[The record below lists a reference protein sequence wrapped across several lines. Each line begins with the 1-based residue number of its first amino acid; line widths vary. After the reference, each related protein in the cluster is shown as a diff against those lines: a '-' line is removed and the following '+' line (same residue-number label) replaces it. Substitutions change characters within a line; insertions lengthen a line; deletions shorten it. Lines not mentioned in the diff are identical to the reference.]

1 MKKIKVLIIT
11 YYPWREDN
19 NVGNSYSNLF
29 NGMTDKIDFSQ
40 IYIRDGLPQNTLA
53 HDYFHISDIK
63 LLKSFLG
70 KGGEIGEYIYMDN
83 TINNPKDTF
92 SKAFNKARVL
102 RWDILLLLRELAG
115 YNPQWKSQRLNEFLD
130 KVQPDIIFGT
140 LPPGVLVRKL
150 MLYSKKYT
158 KAKLITYPW
167 DDYYSLNHQT
177 WSLIFWI
184 RKFMGRYNLM
194 KTAKRSEFLYVIS
207 DIMKIEYSKIFCKEC
222 KLLYKGHDFVQMPVL
237 KPLSKT
243 IKVIYMGNIGGGRWK
258 ALASLAFSIDIIN
271 KEFGEQKIFLNIY
284 TLSARTKEIDNAL
297 NIEGSSAILPP
308 VNNEEVKPTMN
319 SADILLHVEP
329 WNGKERSFYRA
340 SFSTKLVD
348 YFYAAKCILAV
359 GGSTASTDY
368 LKNNDAAI
376 VVNYEKQVEE
386 TLRLVIENPLLISQF
401 AQKAWNCGCKNHQIR
416 KIQEMIYNDFKKTL
430 DK

>member
-115 YNPQWKSQRLNEFLD
+115 YNPQWKSHRLNEFLD
-130 KVQPDIIFGT
+130 KVEPDIIFGT

-194 KTAKRSEFLYVIS
+194 KAAKQSEFLYVIS
-207 DIMKIEYSKIFCKEC
+207 DIMKMEYSKIFSKEC
-222 KLLYKGHDFVQMPVL
+222 KLLYKGHGFGQMPEI
-237 KPLSKT
+237 KPIGKT

-258 ALASLAFSIDIIN
+258 ALASLASSIDILN
-271 KEFGEQKIFLNIY
+271 KEFREQKILLNIY

-297 NIEGSSAILPP
+297 NIEGSSAILPS
-308 VNNEEVKPTMN
+308 VNNDEVQPTMN

-329 WNGKERSFYRA
+329 WSGKEKSFYRA
-340 SFSTKLVD
+340 SFSTKIVD
-348 YFYAAKCILAV
+348 YFYAAKCIFAV

-376 VVNYEKQVEE
+376 VVNEERQVKEA
-386 TLRLVIENPLLISQF
+386 LRLIIDNPSLISQY
-401 AQKAWNCGCKNHQIR
+401 ARKAWRCGYENHQIE
-416 KIQEMIYNDFKKTL
+416 KIQEMIYNDFKTVNK
-430 DK
+430 